1 MGWPG
6 MAKHVAGADLAKASA
21 TAALTEP
28 TSVIVAP
35 GFRALAT
42 WAADGPMA
50 RGGVAKMTRSASRTA
65 SLGSSATTSAKP
77 SATIRS
83 RARGLAS

>member
-1 MGWPG
+1 

-28 TSVIVAP
+28 TSLIVAP
-35 GFRALAT
+35 GFRAAAT
-42 WAADGPMA
+42 WAAAGPIA
-50 RGGVAKMTRSASRTA
+50 RGGVANMTRSAPRTA

-77 SATIRS
+77 RATMRS
-83 RARGLAS
+83 RAWGLAS